1 MVLSVVVSQL
11 EFGGEVE
18 LDVREVLLGH
28 TQYIRGVGE
37 EDVTA
42 LCVFGHVLIFAL
54 LEVVKLGRII
64 SLNPAGFVEMQRLPT
79 AFRVVLMLQTVLDD
93 LELQLTHSADDTSV
107 VELVDKELGHTFVH
121 ELRDTLDKLLRL
133 HRIVVLNILKELR

>member
-28 TQYIRGVGE
+28 TQNVGGVGK
-37 EDVTA
+37 EDVAT
-42 LCVFGHVLIFAL
+42 LCVFGHVLIFTL

-121 ELRDTLDKLLRL
+121 ELRDTLDKLLGL
-133 HRIVVLNILKELR
+133 HRVVVLNILKELR